1 MHSHRLTAAALLLA
15 SSILIAPPI
24 THAQTPPAAAPVQ
37 AQAAAAP
44 AQAAVPLHEGLSTSD
59 PLYQTISGLDTKLF
73 TAYNTCDLATISPMV
88 DENLEFYH
96 DKTGLSVG
104 RQPLLDALKNNICG
118 KVMRELVGTIEVYP
132 LANYGAVEIGIHRF
146 RHTGDSD
153 TGEARFIQLWR
164 LKDGTWQLTRV
175 ISFDHGFAK

>member
-1 MHSHRLTAAALLLA
+1 MHTFRRTLTATLVLAAA
-15 SSILIAPPI
+15 IAIAPPV
-24 THAQTPPAAAPVQ
+24 THAQTPAPPAPPAPP
-37 AQAAAAP
+37 AAP
-44 AQAAVPLHEGLSTSD
+44 APVHEGLPSSD
-59 PLYQTISGLDTKLF
+59 PLYQKISALDTKLF
-73 TAYNTCDLATISPMV
+73 TAYNTCDLAAIGPMV

-118 KVMRELVGTIEVYP
+118 KVKRELVGSIEVYP

-146 RHTGDSD
+146 SHTGDSD

-164 LKDGTWQLTRV
+164 EKDGTWQLTRV

>member
-1 MHSHRLTAAALLLA
+1 MHTMRITAAALL
-15 SSILIAPPI
+15 IAAAIMSAPRI
-24 THAQTPPAAAPVQ
+24 THAQTPPAATPAV
-37 AQAAAAP
+37 AQAAPPASAP
-44 AQAAVPLHEGLSTSD
+44 HEGLPSSD
-59 PLYQTISGLDTKLF
+59 PLYQKISALDTKLF

-146 RHTGDSD
+146 RHTDHSD

>member
-1 MHSHRLTAAALLLA
+1 MHTMRITAAALLIA
-15 SSILIAPPI
+15 SAIMSAPRI
-24 THAQTPPAAAPVQ
+24 THAQTPPAPSPAPVAAPTP
-37 AQAAAAP
+37 AP
-44 AQAAVPLHEGLSTSD
+44 VHEGLPSSD
-59 PLYQTISGLDTKLF
+59 PLYQKISALDTKLF

-96 DKTGLSVG
+96 DKTGLTVG

-132 LANYGAVEIGIHRF
+132 LANYGAVEIGVHRF

-164 LKDGTWQLTRV
+164 EKDGQWQLTRV

>member
-1 MHSHRLTAAALLLA
+1 MHTMRITAAALLITSA
-15 SSILIAPPI
+15 IMSAPRIA
-24 THAQTPPAAAPVQ
+24 HAQTSPAPAAAPTP
-37 AQAAAAP
+37 AP
-44 AQAAVPLHEGLSTSD
+44 VHEGLPSSD
-59 PLYQTISGLDTKLF
+59 PLYQKISALDTKLF

-96 DKTGLSVG
+96 DKTGLTVG

-132 LANYGAVEIGIHRF
+132 LANYGAVEIGVHRF

-164 LKDGTWQLTRV
+164 EKDGQWQLTRV